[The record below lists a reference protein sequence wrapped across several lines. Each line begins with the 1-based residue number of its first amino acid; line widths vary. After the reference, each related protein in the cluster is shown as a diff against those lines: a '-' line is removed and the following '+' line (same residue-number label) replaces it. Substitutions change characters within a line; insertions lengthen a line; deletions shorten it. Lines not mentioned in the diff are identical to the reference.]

1 MRVKKSFLNAVSNSA
16 ILVIRS
22 ILMFVVRIVVVKML
36 GQTYLGIDSLFTN
49 VLLVLSIADSGISTA
64 INFSLYKPLSD
75 KDYKK
80 VSLLMSYYKKMY
92 RLLGFIVLGIGILF
106 IPALPIVIKES
117 VDNIYIYYIIYLLT
131 TVIPYFLS
139 YKEALLTADQNMY
152 KSSIIMGLTYISL
165 YVLRI
170 VFLLIRPSFFIYSI
184 ILLIITLIQ
193 RYLVNRYITKKYPYI
208 SFNEKEN
215 ISQKEQK
222 SIFVSAKSMFL
233 NKLGYYLVAG
243 SDNIIISS
251 IPTLG
256 LSAVAIYTNYYSIVG
271 TIDNIITRG
280 LSGVTASFGDLAV
293 NESKKTQENVFNI
306 ISFVAF
312 LVYGLFTIGFAFL
325 LTPLIKICFGSGFNI
340 SNEVL
345 LIVCINFYL
354 VGMAK
359 PLDVIKEATGNYYQ
373 DRYVNL
379 LQAFINIVLSIIL
392 GKLYGLLGIVLA
404 TLISFIVLPMWN
416 RPYIAYKYIFGKSP
430 KSFIKVQIK
439 YVISLLLVYAVCWPI
454 VSNLIISNKIVEFL
468 IKVIIVTIIYIILI
482 MVIYH
487 KSEEEKYL
495 IKLVKD
501 KVVKQNEKSKKDI

>member
-1 MRVKKSFLNAVSNSA
+1 MNSMRVRKSLFNSISNAL

-22 ILMFVVRIVVVKML
+22 VLLFAVRIVLVKTL
-36 GQTYLGIDSLFTN
+36 GRTLLGVDSLFTN

-64 INFSLYKPLSD
+64 ISFYLYKPLSD
-75 KDYKK
+75 KKYDRVSILLSFYKK
-80 VSLLMSYYKKMY
+80 VYHI
-92 RLLGFIVLGIGILF
+92 LGLIVFIIGLLF
-106 IPALPIVIKES
+106 IPFLRFIITES
-117 VDNIYIYYIIYLLT
+117 VENIYLYYLIYLAT
-131 TVIPYFLS
+131 TVVTYFIS
-139 YKEALLTADQNMY
+139 YKECLLIADQNQY
-152 KSSIIMGLTYISL
+152 KSSFIVGITYIL
-165 YVLRI
+165 MYVFRI
-170 VFLLIRPSFFIYSI
+170 VFL
-184 ILLIITLIQ
+184 ILVPNFAIFALIQ
-193 RYLVNRYITKKYPYI
+193 PIFIFIQRFLINRYIDKLYPMVDFNRTEKLSKK
-208 SFNEKEN
+208 EKKDIFKN
-215 ISQKEQK
+215 I
-222 SIFVSAKSMFL
+222 KSMFL
-233 NKLGYYLVAG
+233 NKVGYFLVNG

-293 NESKKTQENVFNI
+293 NESKKIQENVFNI
-306 ISFVAF
+306 ISFVAL
-312 LVYGLFTIGFAFL
+312 LVYGLFAIGFAFL
-325 LTPLIKICFGSGFNI
+325 LTPLIKICFGSGFNVSTEI
-340 SNEVL
+340 L

-354 VGMAK
+354 VGMIK

-416 RPYIAYKYIFGKSP
+416 RPYIAYKYIFGKNP
-430 KSFIKVQIK
+430 KSFIKAQIK
-439 YVISLLLVYAVCWPI
+439 YAISLLLVYAVCWPI

-468 IKVIIVTIIYIILI
+468 IKVIIITVIYIIII
-482 MVIYH
+482 MILYY

-501 KVVKQNEKSKKDI
+501 KVMTR